1 MAETKIKDSLKK
13 LLIGELKEKKEEE
26 RLERVKENKNLKKI
40 DFYYD
45 SRQKH
50 TISFKEYLEGE
61 GIKVKGIDVSE
72 NQDEWNHIRT
82 LTNMAALPTILVNKN
97 ALVMRRDFMNQKQLL
112 QVVKHYANPDFKN
125 PDFNGF
131 MLEATKTNTYNIMM
145 RINQLEQ
152 KLGPIVGFITDLKK
166 QLAEEVEEANEQ
178 EDK

>member
-1 MAETKIKDSLKK
+1 
-13 LLIGELKEKKEEE
+13 
-26 RLERVKENKNLKKI
+26 
-40 DFYYD
+40 
-45 SRQKH
+45 
-50 TISFKEYLEGE
+50 
-61 GIKVKGIDVSE
+61 
-72 NQDEWNHIRT
+72 
-82 LTNMAALPTILVNKN
+82 MAALPTILVNKN